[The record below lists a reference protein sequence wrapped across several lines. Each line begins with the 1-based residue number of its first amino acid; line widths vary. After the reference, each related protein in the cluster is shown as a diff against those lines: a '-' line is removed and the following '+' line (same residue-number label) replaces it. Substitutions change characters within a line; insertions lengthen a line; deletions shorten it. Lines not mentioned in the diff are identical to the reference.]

1 MIFMNFC
8 CISVL
13 PHQLAT
19 LGPCHI
25 TTSARVS
32 SIYCAFFHCQLH
44 FICRYFTG
52 FLLLLFLYA
61 FCSFFSFFFAVFSTF
76 LLFWLF
82 RLYLLFWLLL
92 LLFLF
97 LLFLRIAFREMT
109 LFPLVAGSRTTTKQK
124 SDSFSPAACNAW
136 REGGGWR
143 CFLSAVL

>member
-1 MIFMNFC
+1 MNFC

-92 LLFLF
+92 L
-97 LLFLRIAFREMT
+97 FLRIAFREMT
-109 LFPLVAGSRTTTKQK
+109 LFPLVAESRTTTKQK
-124 SDSFSPAACNAW
+124 SDSFSPAVCNAR
-136 REGGGWR
+136 REGGAWR